1 MIPKTF
7 TQSPV
12 AVTPKKRVAADVPN
26 VPNVPNV
33 PKSVRIDPVAALTW
47 NYQQFL
53 MPPTERTDETQ
64 SGNCRVNKNNL
75 IGLHKAKRH
84 KHSR

>member
-26 VPNVPNV
+26 VP
-33 PKSVRIDPVAALTW
+33 KSVRIDPVRIDPVAALTW

-84 KHSR
+84 KHNR